1 MILLCLLSYA
11 GMLGDRCLLSP
22 VLINGTGDGT
32 RTRTKLFWQ
41 KTDYCCS
48 FHTFWVQKCYP
59 PSTLSLVFVLVFPIS
74 TVTDIDESRPCLLN
88 SNYFTLCNSPYLT
101 LSCCVKP
108 ASCGSHSLQTVVPD
122 ELFHF
127 VKSKLAHWVRVCTG
141 GFSPNTRGSRYT
153 LPEVPFSRRGLVS
166 IPL

>member
-1 MILLCLLSYA
+1 MILLYQLSYA

-22 VLINGTGDGT
+22 VLINGTGDGA

-48 FHTFWVQKCYP
+48 SQTFWAQECYP

-74 TVTDIDESRPCLLN
+74 TVTDIDESRLCLLN

-108 ASCGSHSLQTVVPD
+108 ASCGSNSLQTVVPD

-127 VKSKLAHWVRVCTG
+127 VKSKLAHWVRVCTE
-141 GFSPNTRGSRYT
+141 GFSPIRGSRYT